1 MTIARKRYIT
11 PDMIQRAQ
19 AKSYH
24 SHYYSD
30 CFRTNLS
37 HRFLQDMSVKPDFGP
52 LRVSKIT
59 ISEVSRG
66 TGGYKFVDVKH
77 FSTL

>member
-11 PDMIQRAQ
+11 PDMVQRAQ

-24 SHYYSD
+24 HHRYSHR
-30 CFRTNLS
+30 FRTNLS
-37 HRFLQDMSVKPDFGP
+37 HRFLQDMNAETDFGP

-66 TGGYKFVDVKH
+66 TCGYKFVELKQ